1 MSTHLK
7 ADTACCDLGTS
18 VGKGILTSSDGND
31 VGVNHVFTVSEPS
44 ESSTEPMIDATVA
57 DPVDE
62 VIQLIYG
69 IMCSHNQEVLRKL
82 DDIEIISD
90 EREDI

>member
-1 MSTHLK
+1 
-7 ADTACCDLGTS
+7 
-18 VGKGILTSSDGND
+18 
-31 VGVNHVFTVSEPS
+31 
-44 ESSTEPMIDATVA
+44 MIDATVA
-57 DPVDE
+57 DTVDE

-90 EREDI
+90 EEEDIYPILDPVMMSAQWSLVYNHYRREMVHSLLRSILLLVEALLHRRLLVLR